1 MFKLSRFLPIEFT
14 GFTTAQFTRM
24 KSPADLNSTKK
35 VIGIECYSQ
44 ELPSRIEMESCIQQ
58 WTQQLSPMLE
68 TDESA
73 LQLERPSLTEEIA
86 YWKNRSEDL
95 ENIFEQLKQGVVRQM
110 AATLEAIGSAQSAV
124 FKTLLRRVIGALAE
138 AQEIALHMKPIVK
151 PLDALNAADVSEMV
165 EPLRYFDP
173 AIWPVLTAGTKLL
186 TLSKTFILDYY
197 LITFCDTYG
206 NNLKPNNRRRRW

>member
-1 MFKLSRFLPIEFT
+1 
-14 GFTTAQFTRM
+14 
-24 KSPADLNSTKK
+24 
-35 VIGIECYSQ
+35 
-44 ELPSRIEMESCIQQ
+44 MESCIQQ

-173 AIWPVLTAGTKLL
+173 AKRAIWPVLTAGTKLL
-186 TLSKTFILDYY
+186 TLSEIFILDYY

-206 NNLKPNNRRRRW
+206 NNLKLLQ